1 MIGLL
6 QSGTGSGS
14 NRPIA
19 GRAFPADLG
28 CVATGELEALDPA
41 GVAGRRALDAGR
53 RALDAGRRALVAA
66 PLAGGEPA
74 RSVDRLVTG
83 VDRGRLGAT
92 RRVTWRLVVAT
103 RGVRAGLEM
112 SLDALGG
119 GFEEEEEGVSLRS
132 GRGSGGSWGT
142 WGSCGS
148 SGSLGRLGRSTASAP
163 AGRHAHT
170 TRSAVPSRAIR

>member
-53 RALDAGRRALVAA
+53 RALVAA

-83 VDRGRLGAT
+83 VERGRLGAT

-112 SLDALGG
+112 SLVALGG

-142 WGSCGS
+142 WGS